1 VLRAARSAPSTFVAE
16 LKRSAKLRQN
26 MAFADEMIPPLRILA
41 KKLIDQEM
49 YAGLSS
55 VADLLTAF
63 KSGNWPKL
71 SYEDQEIYLQKMSGT
86 FHPRGMGDSE
96 IGQLPEY
103 QFVIARIM
111 SEEKA
116 VRKKK

>member
-1 VLRAARSAPSTFVAE
+1 
-16 LKRSAKLRQN
+16 

-49 YAGLSS
+49 YGYLSE
-55 VADLLTAF
+55 VADLLSAF

-71 SYEDQEIYLQKMSGT
+71 SYEDQAVYLEKMSGT

-96 IGQLPEY
+96 IGQEPEY
-103 QFVIARIM
+103 EFVLSRIM
-111 SEEKA
+111 LEEKA